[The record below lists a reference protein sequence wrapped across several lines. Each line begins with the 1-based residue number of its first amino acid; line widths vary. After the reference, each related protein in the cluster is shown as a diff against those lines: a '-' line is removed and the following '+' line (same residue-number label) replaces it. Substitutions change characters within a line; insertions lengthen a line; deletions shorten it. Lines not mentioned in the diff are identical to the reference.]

1 MPVAGRPRLT
11 AEDWL
16 SALGVFLLVVVATFR
31 VVLPFVFLSDLPTA
45 IEVSRYVT
53 LAMLFA
59 AGYGLGRYA
68 HHGRPVITGILMAL
82 LGAVLILAVMA
93 LGG

>member
-1 MPVAGRPRLT
+1 M
-11 AEDWL
+11 
-16 SALGVFLLVVVATFR
+16 FLLVVVGTFP
-31 VVLPFVFLSDLPTA
+31 VVLPFVFVRDLPTA
-45 IEVSRYVT
+45 MEFSRYVT

-68 HHGRPVITGILMAL
+68 GHGRPAFAGALMAL
-82 LGAVLILAVMA
+82 LGAALILAVMA